1 MIARHVE
8 QYNLKTAARVTNLSM
23 VNNLLIFLVL
33 IFDSETIKKVSCKF

>member
-8 QYNLKTAARVTNLSM
+8 QNNLKTAVRVTNLSM

-33 IFDSETIKKVSCKF
+33 IFDSEN